1 MTDDVAVRG
10 SVELMGVS
18 KRYGSLT
25 AVDDITLTIASG
37 EFVSLLGPS
46 GCGKTTTLRLLA
58 GFEQPDAGDIRISGA
73 SVAGVP
79 PYARDVNTVFQN
91 YALFPHMSVRANV
104 AFGPQSRRVEK
115 SSIPKLVDDVL
126 RTVRLTE
133 LADRKPHQL
142 SGGQQQRV
150 ALARALVNRPSAL
163 LLDEPLGALD
173 LQLRKVMQFELKRIH
188 EEVGITFILVTH
200 DQEEALTMSDR
211 IVVMNGGR
219 VEQDGSPQEIYSHPA
234 TAFVAG
240 FIGTASLWPGEICAH
255 NNDDTLDVRLV
266 NGTVV
271 RATATATETLELAT
285 PVTVVMRPEHFAV
298 NSADPALTGG
308 PTGSSVRATVVQT
321 AFHGAS
327 ITASLD
333 LGAGMVALAHIPTEQ
348 DHRDGRAVGTMTPG
362 SVVWLSWLPRH
373 ALVVCGQNAPA
384 PVL

>member
-10 SVELMGVS
+10 SVELTGVS

-58 GFEQPDAGDIRISGA
+58 GFEQPDAGDIRISGS

-104 AFGPQSRRVEK
+104 AFGPQSRRVAK

-126 RTVRLTE
+126 RIVRLTE

-219 VEQDGSPQEIYSHPA
+219 VEQDGSPQEIYSRPA

-240 FIGTASLWPGEICAH
+240 FIGAASLWSGEICAH
-255 NNDDTLDVRLV
+255 NKDDTLDVRLV

-271 RATATATETLELAT
+271 RATATEILEMAT
-285 PVTVVMRPEHFAV
+285 PVTVVMRPEHFV
-298 NSADPALTGG
+298 VSNADPALMGG
-308 PTGSSVRATVVQT
+308 PSGCSVQATVVQT
-321 AFHGAS
+321 AFQGAS
-327 ITASLD
+327 ITAALD
-333 LGAGMVALAHIPTEQ
+333 LGSGMTALAHIPAQ
-348 DHRDGRAVGTMTPG
+348 DHPHGEQGLSAMTPG